1 MNVRTKYKVLIDIMI
16 KFKDVF
22 HPDNF
27 EEFMNYYENENNLTE
42 FRKLV
47 DIEIPTGENANDW
60 LYKYIIKKNS

>member
-16 KFKDVF
+16 KLKDVF

-47 DIEIPTGENANDW
+47 NIPPWRSHHIRTIRAM
-60 LYKYIIKKNS
+60 LFH